1 MEQAQKV
8 VKRWIKQRTP
18 AFKKGQQVWLESSN
32 LRLPYPTRKLS
43 LKREGPFRI
52 TKVLGPVTYELE
64 LPDSWK
70 IHPVFHAGLLSPYT
84 ETEEHGKNYTRP
96 PPDVIEGE
104 DNYEV
109 EAILGHRR
117 KANGMLEY
125 RILWKGYSTADSTWE
140 PERNLIGTAD
150 EILTEY
156 KGARNSP

>member
-8 VKRWIKQRTP
+8 VERRIKQRTP

-43 LKREGPFRI
+43 PKREGPFRI

-104 DNYEV
+104 DNYKV
-109 EAILGHRR
+109 EAILRH
-117 KANGMLEY
+117 
-125 RILWKGYSTADSTWE
+125 
-140 PERNLIGTAD
+140 
-150 EILTEY
+150 
-156 KGARNSP
+156 